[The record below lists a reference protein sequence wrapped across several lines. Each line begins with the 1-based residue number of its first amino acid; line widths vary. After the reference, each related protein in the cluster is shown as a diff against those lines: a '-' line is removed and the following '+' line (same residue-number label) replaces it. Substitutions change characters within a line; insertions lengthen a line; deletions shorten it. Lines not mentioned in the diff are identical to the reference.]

1 MRCASTINLIDVNP
15 NKKFRA
21 ALVLFTLETWS
32 LWYSAVPERKTDR
45 DHLLQVQTEPDCGQY
60 TDFGS
65 TASPREAL
73 SVVTVKGTKSGLRC
87 EESGERR
94 EERGE
99 RRGKCYRYRT
109 GMFEL
114 QISSHTLRSGSYEMI
129 LLFLTSCVLQ

>member
-65 TASPREAL
+65 TAPPREAL

-99 RRGKCYRYRT
+99 ENVTDTVQECLNFKSHRIRYEAGVT
-109 GMFEL
+109 K
-114 QISSHTLRSGSYEMI
+114 
-129 LLFLTSCVLQ
+129 